1 MGPSIAICLSTYL
14 PVIIN
19 LSPIDF
25 QAVASRKE
33 SSSSLGCLSL
43 FIKPQGTAGS
53 VRPRQGGRKGH
64 PGNSGL
70 LGSSWDLD
78 DRRGLGFRASVSPA
92 GKDEHSTA
100 GPESKGE
107 HWRLAPWLLKATLRA
122 SLECPLSYPGG
133 HPACSRFLLP
143 PCWGEA
149 GWQLLQRLPKRAQ
162 NQVLGG
168 ELASRASREQPRPAG
183 HSGHCACPQ
192 TSVPDRLD
200 FSAAPWAAW
209 AHASA
214 LLLPC
219 RSIRP
224 RCSRFDEGHFISKGQ
239 SWGRALRFLQS
250 EVRKVPSEYSDGSHT
265 VRAPHLQERWC

>member
-19 LSPIDF
+19 LSPTDF

-78 DRRGLGFRASVSPA
+78 DRRRLGSRASVSPA
-92 GKDEHSTA
+92 GKDEHSQLDEHSTA
-100 GPESKGE
+100 GPERKGE

-122 SLECPLSYPGG
+122 SLERPLSYPGS

-149 GWQLLQRLPKRAQ
+149 GWRSFRDSP
-162 NQVLGG
+162 
-168 ELASRASREQPRPAG
+168 REHR
-183 HSGHCACPQ
+183 
-192 TSVPDRLD
+192 T
-200 FSAAPWAAW
+200 
-209 AHASA
+209 
-214 LLLPC
+214 
-219 RSIRP
+219 
-224 RCSRFDEGHFISKGQ
+224 RC
-239 SWGRALRFLQS
+239 
-250 EVRKVPSEYSDGSHT
+250 
-265 VRAPHLQERWC
+265 